1 MSLVAYGSSDE
12 ESNASDAEE
21 SQTATVEFDAF
32 VSSKEDEMKDVTL
45 VKEEVEPSKAFSL
58 PTPKQAKDAFS
69 LGRKTG
75 LASLELLPEP
85 KNVNTFGRE
94 STSLQDDSLASKPR
108 SYVEAISGDDEEI
121 LEIEEDYEPI
131 LKRAKKTNSSE
142 VDDKL
147 RTVSVGSLF
156 SLLPAPWQAE
166 NTWEKQDEGGKST
179 SSGKKLRAEDKKTKQ
194 PIKIAIPTAPKVSH
208 LKQIKPVIV
217 IVINNN

>member
-45 VKEEVEPSKAFSL
+45 VKEEVEPSEALSL
-58 PTPKQAKDAFS
+58 PTPKQAKDAS
-69 LGRKTG
+69 SQGRKTG
-75 LASLELLPEP
+75 LASLLPEP

-94 STSLQDDSLASKPR
+94 STGLQDDSLASKPR
-108 SYVEAISGDDEEI
+108 SYVEAISGEDEEI

-147 RTVSVGSLF
+147 GTVSVGSLF

-179 SSGKKLRAEDKKTKQ
+179 CSGKKLRAEDKKTKQ
-194 PIKIAIPTAPKVSH
+194 PIKIAIPTAPKVRH
-208 LKQIKPVIV
+208 
-217 IVINNN
+217 

>member
-45 VKEEVEPSKAFSL
+45 VKEEVEPSEAFSL
-58 PTPKQAKDAFS
+58 PTPKQAKDAS
-69 LGRKTG
+69 SQGRKTG
-75 LASLELLPEP
+75 LASLLPEP
-85 KNVNTFGRE
+85 KNINTFGRE
-94 STSLQDDSLASKPR
+94 STRLQDDSLASKPR
-108 SYVEAISGDDEEI
+108 SYAEAISGEDEEI

-179 SSGKKLRAEDKKTKQ
+179 SSGKRLRAEDKKTKQ

>member
-21 SQTATVEFDAF
+21 NQTATVEFDAF
-32 VSSKEDEMKDVTL
+32 VSSKEDEMKDV
-45 VKEEVEPSKAFSL
+45 KEEVEPSKAFSL
-58 PTPKQAKDAFS
+58 PAPKQAKDASS

-75 LASLELLPEP
+75 LASLLPEP

-94 STSLQDDSLASKPR
+94 TASLQDDSLASKPR

-121 LEIEEDYEPI
+121 LEIEENYEPI

-179 SSGKKLRAEDKKTKQ
+179 SSGKKFRVEDKKTKQ
-194 PIKIAIPTAPKVSH
+194 PIKIAIPTAPKVRH
-208 LKQIKPVIV
+208 
-217 IVINNN
+217 

>member
-21 SQTATVEFDAF
+21 NQTATVEFDAF

-45 VKEEVEPSKAFSL
+45 VKEEVEPSEALSL
-58 PTPKQAKDAFS
+58 PTPKQAKDASS

-75 LASLELLPEP
+75 LASLLPEP
-85 KNVNTFGRE
+85 KSVNMFGRE
-94 STSLQDDSLASKPR
+94 STGLQDDSLASKPR
-108 SYVEAISGDDEEI
+108 SYVEAISGEDEEI

-194 PIKIAIPTAPKVSH
+194 PIKIAIPTAPKVRH
-208 LKQIKPVIV
+208 
-217 IVINNN
+217 

>member
-21 SQTATVEFDAF
+21 NQNATLEFNAF
-32 VSSKEDEMKDVTL
+32 VSTKQDEMKDVTL
-45 VKEEVEPSKAFSL
+45 VKEEVETSNDKPFSL
-58 PTPKQAKDAFS
+58 PTPKQAKDASS

-75 LASLELLPEP
+75 LASLLPEP

-94 STSLQDDSLASKPR
+94 TPSLQDDSLASKPR

-142 VDDKL
+142 VDDKP

-166 NTWEKQDEGGKST
+166 NTWEKQDEGGKNT
-179 SSGKKLRAEDKKTKQ
+179 SSGKKLRAEDKKAKQ
-194 PIKIAIPTAPKVSH
+194 PIKIAIPTAPKVRH
-208 LKQIKPVIV
+208 
-217 IVINNN
+217 